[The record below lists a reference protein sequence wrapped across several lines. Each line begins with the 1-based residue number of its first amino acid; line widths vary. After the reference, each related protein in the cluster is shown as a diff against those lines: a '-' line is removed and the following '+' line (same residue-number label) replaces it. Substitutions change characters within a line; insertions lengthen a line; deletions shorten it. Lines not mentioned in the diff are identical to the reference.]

1 MRHRRGVAAPARRLV
16 VGQPNAMGL
25 TVREQIEAME
35 RNGLDLWCV
44 AATNPPVSLPL
55 LNRVHA
61 PVAGCPLV
69 VLTWRPAAAS
79 KRKPRLNWF
88 SPPPS
93 EARRRV

>member
-1 MRHRRGVAAPARRLV
+1 VPARRLV

-61 PVAGCPLV
+61 PVARCPLV

-88 SPPPS
+88 SAPPS